1 MSWRSRWSAPDMRPN
16 PAPNAARPRAGF
28 ASNLQRV
35 SSSLVLFV
43 TLSGCALHAP
53 KPAFDLGRFSAESLD
68 TIIAGAREL
77 NSTGDRIEFISREFL
92 GIRYREHRLIGD
104 SDTPETLTVNLAALD
119 CYTYL
124 DYVEALRRSTAYSDF
139 EAQLVGVRYKGGRV
153 GWRARRHFLSDW
165 VTGADA
171 RLRDVTAEI
180 GGDATEFAVKV
191 LNRKDDGSRYLHGI
205 PAVERT
211 IAYIPAAQVDE
222 ALAARLE
229 TGDYV
234 GIYATNGGLDV
245 THAGIA
251 VWHSGELRFRHA
263 SSYRRVRRVVDVPLL
278 AYVARTPGI
287 VVYRVAPDH

>member
-1 MSWRSRWSAPDMRPN
+1 MR
-16 PAPNAARPRAGF
+16 RGHEQGF

-153 GWRARRHFLSDW
+153 GWRARRPLSL
-165 VTGADA
+165 
-171 RLRDVTAEI
+171 RL
-180 GGDATEFAVKV
+180 GD
-191 LNRKDDGSRYLHGI
+191 RR
-205 PAVERT
+205 RC
-211 IAYIPAAQVDE
+211 PAA
-222 ALAARLE
+222 
-229 TGDYV
+229 GC
-234 GIYATNGGLDV
+234 
-245 THAGIA
+245 H
-251 VWHSGELRFRHA
+251 
-263 SSYRRVRRVVDVPLL
+263 RRDRGRCDGVRCQGSQSQR
-278 AYVARTPGI
+278 
-287 VVYRVAPDH
+287 